1 VATAGEPTLT
11 HALLAKALG
20 VTVTTIKSYRRKF
33 PEFFRTASLGKPIR
47 FPADTLALC
56 RRIHHHFKRGLSVEE
71 TRKHLAQEFEAV
83 SLAPK
88 QAPAP
93 QAVPEQ
99 GKASLERIEDLL
111 EGLFDLQNRSHSLM
125 AELLAKLDTV
135 ADRLSQTHPATGQ
148 ASQAG
153 RAVQPSPSGS
163 AALGAP
169 GRIQRA
175 IDGAAQ
181 TAPVW
186 PPKTTPAAPENVGPG
201 AVDSPGAA
209 QTARKAPSGLP
220 GQTPASAK
228 PDATTVTGPAQAAHS
243 GAGIGAGREGSP
255 EQSASGNGQRPPV
268 EFLGMPVVVHSAN
281 GDFLGVTSPLG
292 RPFTLEQFEAFLVR
306 RAQDEGGFSSAWI
319 RQGQQWTL
327 RLEGLHAGQ
336 DEAREHHFLQAVTPR
351 GNTVARF
358 ASLSVNG
365 KPASDADLQ
374 AFLRQVKDS
383 LAS

>member
-1 VATAGEPTLT
+1 MASAGEPTLT

-47 FPADTLALC
+47 FPAETLALC

-71 TRKHLAQEFEAV
+71 TRKHLGQEFETVAI
-83 SLAPK
+83 APEK
-88 QAPAP
+88 APAP
-93 QAVPEQ
+93 QAAPEH

-111 EGLFDLQNRSHSLM
+111 EGLFDLQNRTHSLM
-125 AELLAKLDTV
+125 TELLAKLDTV
-135 ADRLSQTHPATGQ
+135 ADRLGQPQPGAGQ
-148 ASQAG
+148 AL
-153 RAVQPSPSGS
+153 RAERPLSSGPVS
-163 AALGAP
+163 T

-175 IDGAAQ
+175 IDGATQ
-181 TAPVW
+181 TASVW
-186 PPKTTPAAPENVGPG
+186 PPKAAAPAHAGPG
-201 AVDSPGAA
+201 TVGTPGQA
-209 QTARKAPSGLP
+209 QTSRNAPSGSP
-220 GQTPASAK
+220 GQTPASPK
-228 PDATTVTGPAQAAHS
+228 PDTSIVAGPTPTAHNGREDSPAQDAAV
-243 GAGIGAGREGSP
+243 GGP
-255 EQSASGNGQRPPV
+255 RPPA

-281 GDFLGVTSPLG
+281 GDFLGVTSPTG
-292 RPFTLEQFEAFLVR
+292 RPFTLEQLEAFLVR

-327 RLEGLHAGQ
+327 RLEGTHAGE

>member
-1 VATAGEPTLT
+1 MATAGEPTLT

-47 FPADTLALC
+47 FPADTLGLC

-71 TRKHLAQEFEAV
+71 TRKHLGQEFEAV
-83 SLAPK
+83 
-88 QAPAP
+88 APAP
-93 QAVPEQ
+93 EKALAPQATPEP

-111 EGLFDLQNRSHSLM
+111 EGLFDLQNRTHSLM
-125 AELLAKLDTV
+125 TELLAKLDTV
-135 ADRLSQTHPATGQ
+135 ADRLGQTPPATVL
-148 ASQAG
+148 AG
-153 RAVQPSPSGS
+153 RAARPTPSGPAASGS
-163 AALGAP
+163 ATPGAP

-175 IDGAAQ
+175 IDEA
-181 TAPVW
+181 
-186 PPKTTPAAPENVGPG
+186 
-201 AVDSPGAA
+201 
-209 QTARKAPSGLP
+209 
-220 GQTPASAK
+220 
-228 PDATTVTGPAQAAHS
+228 AQAAPGWPRRASAAPDNAGPGTVGTPDAASVASPAPASRPEAGS
-243 GAGIGAGREGSP
+243 GRGGIAAQGVAV
-255 EQSASGNGQRPPV
+255 SGPRPPA

-281 GDFLGVTSPLG
+281 GDFLGVTSPTG
-292 RPFTLEQFEAFLVR
+292 RPFTLEQFESFLVR
-306 RAQDEGGFSSAWI
+306 RAQDEGGFSCAWV

-327 RLEGLHAGQ
+327 RLEGTHAGQ

>member
-1 VATAGEPTLT
+1 MATAGEPTLT

-33 PEFFRTASLGKPIR
+33 PEFFRTESLGKPIR

-71 TRKHLAQEFEAV
+71 TRKHLGQEFEAV
-83 SLAPK
+83 ALAPEL
-88 QAPAP
+88 APAP
-93 QAVPEQ
+93 QAVPENS
-99 GKASLERIEDLL
+99 KASLERIEDLL

-135 ADRLSQTHPATGQ
+135 ADRLGQTHPATGQ

-163 AALGAP
+163 AASGLAALGAP

-181 TAPVW
+181 AAPVW
-186 PPKTTPAAPENVGPG
+186 PPKATPATPANVGPG
-201 AVDSPGAA
+201 TVDTSSAA

-228 PDATTVTGPAQAAHS
+228 PDAAT
-243 GAGIGAGREGSP
+243 GAGREGSP

>member
-47 FPADTLALC
+47 FPADTLGLC

-71 TRKHLAQEFEAV
+71 TRKHLGQEFEAV
-83 SLAPK
+83 ALAPEK
-88 QAPAP
+88 APAP
-93 QAVPEQ
+93 QATQEP

-111 EGLFDLQNRSHSLM
+111 EGLFDLQNRTHSLM
-125 AELLAKLDTV
+125 TELLAKLDTM
-135 ADRLSQTHPATGQ
+135 ADRLGQTPPATGL
-148 ASQAG
+148 AG
-153 RAVQPSPSGS
+153 RAARPTPSGS
-163 AALGAP
+163 AASGSAVPGAP

-175 IDGAAQ
+175 IDEAARA
-181 TAPVW
+181 TTVW
-186 PPKTTPAAPENVGPG
+186 PRKASAAAPENAGPGTVGTPDAATGAAPEHAARPEAGSGRGSIPAQSVTGVGP
-201 AVDSPGAA
+201 
-209 QTARKAPSGLP
+209 
-220 GQTPASAK
+220 
-228 PDATTVTGPAQAAHS
+228 
-243 GAGIGAGREGSP
+243 
-255 EQSASGNGQRPPV
+255 RPPA

-292 RPFTLEQFEAFLVR
+292 RPFTLEQFETFLVR
-306 RAQDEGGFSSAWI
+306 RAQDEGGFSSSWV

-327 RLEGLHAGQ
+327 RLEGTHAGQ

>member
-1 VATAGEPTLT
+1 MTSAGEPTLT

-47 FPADTLALC
+47 FPAETLTLC

-71 TRKHLAQEFEAV
+71 TRKHLGQEFEAV
-83 SLAPK
+83 AGAPEK
-88 QAPAP
+88 APAP
-93 QAVPEQ
+93 QAAPEHD
-99 GKASLERIEDLL
+99 KASLERIEDLL
-111 EGLFDLQNRSHSLM
+111 EGLFDLQNRTHSLM

-135 ADRLSQTHPATGQ
+135 ADRLGQAQPAARQAVRAERPAT
-148 ASQAG
+148 S
-153 RAVQPSPSGS
+153 
-163 AALGAP
+163 

-175 IDGAAQ
+175 IDDAAQ
-181 TAPVW
+181 EAH
-186 PPKTTPAAPENVGPG
+186 AE
-201 AVDSPGAA
+201 
-209 QTARKAPSGLP
+209 AR
-220 GQTPASAK
+220 
-228 PDATTVTGPAQAAHS
+228 
-243 GAGIGAGREGSP
+243 AGTGREGSP
-255 EQSASGNGQRPPV
+255 AQNSTMTGPRPPS

-281 GDFLGVTSPLG
+281 GDFLGVTSPTG

-306 RAQDEGGFSSAWI
+306 RAQDEGGFSSEWV

-327 RLEGLHAGQ
+327 RLEGAHAGQ

>member
-1 VATAGEPTLT
+1 MATAGEPTLT

-71 TRKHLAQEFEAV
+71 ARKHLGQEFEAV
-83 SLAPK
+83 ALSPE

-93 QAVPEQ
+93 QAVPEH

-135 ADRLSQTHPATGQ
+135 ADRLGQTYPATGQ

-153 RAVQPSPSGS
+153 RVARPTPSGPPVS
-163 AALGAP
+163 AP
-169 GRIQRA
+169 TVSGRIQRA
-175 IDGAAQ
+175 IDDAAQ

-186 PPKTTPAAPENVGPG
+186 SPKAPSSANAGPG
-201 AVDSPGAA
+201 TVAQDSA

-220 GQTPASAK
+220 GQTPAPAK
-228 PDATTVTGPAQAAHS
+228 PDAATIAGPAQAAHTE
-243 GAGIGAGREGSP
+243 AGTGRESHPEPGATDISP
-255 EQSASGNGQRPPV
+255 RPPAQ
-268 EFLGMPVVVHSAN
+268 FLGMPVVVHSAN

-327 RLEGLHAGQ
+327 RLEGTHAGQ
-336 DEAREHHFLQAVTPR
+336 EEAREHHFLQAVTPR

>member
-1 VATAGEPTLT
+1 MASAGEPTLT

-47 FPADTLALC
+47 FPAETLALC

-71 TRKHLAQEFEAV
+71 TRKHLGQEFEAV
-83 SLAPK
+83 AAAPEK
-88 QAPAP
+88 ASATQAAP
-93 QAVPEQ
+93 EH

-111 EGLFDLQNRSHSLM
+111 EGLFDLQNRTHSLM
-125 AELLAKLDTV
+125 TELLAKLDTV
-135 ADRLSQTHPATGQ
+135 ADRLGQPQPGAGQISQIERAARPA
-148 ASQAG
+148 
-153 RAVQPSPSGS
+153 
-163 AALGAP
+163 AP

-175 IDGAAQ
+175 IDEATQ

-186 PPKTTPAAPENVGPG
+186 PPKASPAAQANAGTVGTP
-201 AVDSPGAA
+201 S
-209 QTARKAPSGLP
+209 QARTSHNAPSELP

-228 PDATTVTGPAQAAHS
+228 PDAAAVADPETGTGRKDSPAQGAAV
-243 GAGIGAGREGSP
+243 GGP
-255 EQSASGNGQRPPV
+255 RPPA
-268 EFLGMPVVVHSAN
+268 EFLDKPVVVHSAN
-281 GDFLGVTSPLG
+281 GDFLGVTSPTG

-327 RLEGLHAGQ
+327 RLEGTHAGQ
-336 DEAREHHFLQAVTPR
+336 AEAREHHFLQAVTPR

>member
-1 VATAGEPTLT
+1 MNGAGEPTLT

-47 FPADTLALC
+47 FPAETLALC

-71 TRKHLAQEFEAV
+71 TRKHLGQEFEAV
-83 SLAPK
+83 APAPEK
-88 QAPAP
+88 APAP
-93 QAVPEQ
+93 QAVPEH

-111 EGLFDLQNRSHSLM
+111 EGLFDLQNRTHSLM

-135 ADRLSQTHPATGQ
+135 ADRLGPPQPATGQ
-148 ASQAG
+148 AIGAA
-153 RAVQPSPSGS
+153 RPAPSG
-163 AALGAP
+163 AP
-169 GRIQRA
+169 VFASTASGRIQRA
-175 IDGAAQ
+175 IDEAAQ

-186 PPKTTPAAPENVGPG
+186 PRKTSPAASESTGPG
-201 AVDSPGAA
+201 TVGTPGAA
-209 QTARKAPSGLP
+209 QTARSATSDLP
-220 GQTPASAK
+220 GQMAAPAR
-228 PDATTVTGPAQAAHS
+228 PDAATVANLAQPTHFVAGTRTGREGGPAQ
-243 GAGIGAGREGSP
+243 GA
-255 EQSASGNGQRPPV
+255 RPPA
-268 EFLGMPVVVHSAN
+268 EFLNMPVVVHSAN
-281 GDFLGVTSPLG
+281 GDFLGVTSPTG

-306 RAQDEGGFSSAWI
+306 RAQDEGGLSSEWV

-327 RLEGLHAGQ
+327 RLEGSQAGQ

>member
-1 VATAGEPTLT
+1 MASAGEPTLT

-71 TRKHLAQEFEAV
+71 TRKHLGQEFEAV
-83 SLAPK
+83 PQAPE
-88 QAPAP
+88 QTPAP
-93 QAVPEQ
+93 QAVPEH

-111 EGLFDLQNRSHSLM
+111 EGLFDLQNRTHSLM
-125 AELLAKLDTV
+125 TELLAKLDTV
-135 ADRLSQTHPATGQ
+135 ADRIGQTQPG
-148 ASQAG
+148 ASQAV
-153 RAVQPSPSGS
+153 RAERPLSSG
-163 AALGAP
+163 P
-169 GRIQRA
+169 VPTGRIQRA
-175 IDGAAQ
+175 IDGATQ

-186 PPKTTPAAPENVGPG
+186 SRKISPAATENAGAGTVGT
-201 AVDSPGAA
+201 PGAA
-209 QTARKAPSGLP
+209 QTA
-220 GQTPASAK
+220 TPAR
-228 PDATTVTGPAQAAHS
+228 PDAATIAGPTPTAHTE
-243 GAGIGAGREGSP
+243 AGTGREGSP
-255 EQSASGNGQRPPV
+255 AQDAAGGGPRPPA

-306 RAQDEGGFSSAWI
+306 RAQDEGGFSSAWV

-327 RLEGLHAGQ
+327 RLEGARAGQ

-358 ASLSVNG
+358 TSLSVNG

>member
-1 VATAGEPTLT
+1 MNGAGEPTLT

-33 PEFFRTASLGKPIR
+33 PEFFRTASLGKPLR
-47 FPADTLALC
+47 FPAETLALC

-71 TRKHLAQEFEAV
+71 TRKHLGQEFEAV
-83 SLAPK
+83 
-88 QAPAP
+88 APAP
-93 QAVPEQ
+93 EKAPAPKAAQEI
-99 GKASLERIEDLL
+99 GTASLERIEDLL
-111 EGLFDLQNRSHSLM
+111 EGLFDLQNRTHSLM
-125 AELLAKLDTV
+125 TELLAKLDTV
-135 ADRLSQTHPATGQ
+135 ADRLGPSSATGQ
-148 ASQAG
+148 AVHAA
-153 RAVQPSPSGS
+153 RPAPSDAPVSGS
-163 AALGAP
+163 ATPGAS

-181 TAPVW
+181 TGPAW
-186 PPKTTPAAPENVGPG
+186 ARKTSPAAPENTRPG
-201 AVDSPGAA
+201 TLDSPGQMAA
-209 QTARKAPSGLP
+209 PARA
-220 GQTPASAK
+220 
-228 PDATTVTGPAQAAHS
+228 DAATGARPAQAAHAVV
-243 GAGIGAGREGSP
+243 GNGAGREGIP
-255 EQSASGNGQRPPV
+255 AQGVAGNGPRPPA
-268 EFLGMPVVVHSAN
+268 EFLNMPVVVHSAN
-281 GDFLGVTSPLG
+281 GDFLGVTSPTG

-306 RAQDEGGFSSAWI
+306 RIQDEGGFSSAWV

-327 RLEGLHAGQ
+327 RLEGSHDGQ

>member
-1 VATAGEPTLT
+1 MASAGEPTLT

-33 PEFFRTASLGKPIR
+33 PEFFRTATLGKPIR
-47 FPADTLALC
+47 FPAETLALC

-71 TRKHLAQEFEAV
+71 TRKHLGQEFEAV
-83 SLAPK
+83 AGAPEK
-88 QAPAP
+88 ARAP
-93 QAVPEQ
+93 QAAPEN

-111 EGLFDLQNRSHSLM
+111 EGLFDLQNRTHSLM
-125 AELLAKLDTV
+125 TELLAKLDTV
-135 ADRLSQTHPATGQ
+135 ADRLEQPQPA
-148 ASQAG
+148 ASQPV
-153 RAVQPSPSGS
+153 RAERPAASGLATS
-163 AALGAP
+163 

-175 IDGAAQ
+175 IDEATQ
-181 TAPVW
+181 TASVW
-186 PPKTTPAAPENVGPG
+186 PLKTSPAAPANAGPG
-201 AVDSPGAA
+201 TLG
-209 QTARKAPSGLP
+209 TP

-228 PDATTVTGPAQAAHS
+228 PDAAAAGPTAHAGPETAPVDGPRPPAQ
-243 GAGIGAGREGSP
+243 
-255 EQSASGNGQRPPV
+255 
-268 EFLGMPVVVHSAN
+268 FLGMPVVVHSAN
-281 GDFLGVTSPLG
+281 GDFLGVTSPTG

-306 RAQDEGGFSSAWI
+306 RAQDEGGFSSEWV

-327 RLEGLHAGQ
+327 RLEGSHAGQ

>member
-1 VATAGEPTLT
+1 MTSVGEPTLT

-47 FPADTLALC
+47 FPAETLALC

-71 TRKHLAQEFEAV
+71 TRKHLGQEFEAV
-83 SLAPK
+83 VQAPE
-88 QAPAP
+88 QIPAP
-93 QAVPEQ
+93 QAAPEH

-111 EGLFDLQNRSHSLM
+111 EGLFDLQNRSHSLIT
-125 AELLAKLDTV
+125 ELLAKLDTV
-135 ADRLSQTHPATGQ
+135 ADRLGQPQPGVGQTGQ
-148 ASQAG
+148 ASQIE
-153 RAVQPSPSGS
+153 RAARP
-163 AALGAP
+163 AAS

-175 IDGAAQ
+175 IDDAAQAGMIQPAAAPRRDAATSGAGADSAHAPQPSPFRPGQPSGAAQ
-181 TAPVW
+181 EAH
-186 PPKTTPAAPENVGPG
+186 ADARGG
-201 AVDSPGAA
+201 AGHEDSPAQGAA
-209 QTARKAPSGLP
+209 VGGPRP
-220 GQTPASAK
+220 
-228 PDATTVTGPAQAAHS
+228 PAQ
-243 GAGIGAGREGSP
+243 
-255 EQSASGNGQRPPV
+255 
-268 EFLGMPVVVHSAN
+268 FLDKPVVVHSAN
-281 GDFLGVTSPLG
+281 GDFLGVTSPTG

-327 RLEGLHAGQ
+327 RLEGTHAGQ
-336 DEAREHHFLQAVTPR
+336 AEAREHHFLQAVTPR

>member
-1 VATAGEPTLT
+1 MNGAGEPTLT

-71 TRKHLAQEFEAV
+71 TRKHLAQEFEPV
-83 SLAPK
+83 
-88 QAPAP
+88 APAP
-93 QAVPEQ
+93 EKAHAPQAAPEP
-99 GKASLERIEDLL
+99 GKASLERVEDLL
-111 EGLFDLQNRSHSLM
+111 EGLFDLQNRTHSLM
-125 AELLAKLDTV
+125 TELLAKLDTV
-135 ADRLSQTHPATGQ
+135 ADRLGPPQPTPGQTVRASRPAPSVPPEFGTT
-148 ASQAG
+148 AS
-153 RAVQPSPSGS
+153 
-163 AALGAP
+163 

-175 IDGAAQ
+175 IDDAAQ
-181 TAPVW
+181 SAPVW
-186 PPKTTPAAPENVGPG
+186 SRKAAPAAPENTGPG
-201 AVDSPGAA
+201 TVGTPGAA
-209 QTARKAPSGLP
+209 QTARNATSGLP
-220 GQTPASAK
+220 GRMAAPAR
-228 PDATTVTGPAQAAHS
+228 PDAATGASPAQAAHS
-243 GAGIGAGREGSP
+243 VAGTRAGREDSP
-255 EQSASGNGQRPPV
+255 AQGVAVNGPRPPA
-268 EFLGMPVVVHSAN
+268 EFLNMPVVVHSAN
-281 GDFLGVTSPLG
+281 GDFLGVTSPTG
-292 RPFTLEQFEAFLVR
+292 RPFTLEQFEAFLVL
-306 RAQDEGGFSSAWI
+306 RAQDEGGISSAWV

-327 RLEGLHAGQ
+327 RLEGSHAGQ
-336 DEAREHHFLQAVTPR
+336 DEASEHHFLQAVTPR